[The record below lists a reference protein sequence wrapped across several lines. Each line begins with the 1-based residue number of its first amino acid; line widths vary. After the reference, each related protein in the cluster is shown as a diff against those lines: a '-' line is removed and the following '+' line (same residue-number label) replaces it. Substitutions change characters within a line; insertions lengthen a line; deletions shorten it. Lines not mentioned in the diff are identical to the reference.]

1 MTETAIAIRE
11 TSAVVMTETQLNM
24 ISRTEFVP
32 QSMRGNLPAVLA
44 CVAMGRAL
52 GLPDMVALN
61 GINVIQGRATLAAE
75 TMGAIARAHGHS
87 ITGTVDDEKAV
98 VRGKRGD
105 NGDEME
111 ATFTL
116 EMAKTAGLLGNPAWK
131 KHPDD
136 MMWARAVS
144 KLCRRLFPDCFAGAT
159 YTPDDLIIEDGVTA
173 DELMDD
179 LEDAAAVIDE
189 QTTHLEEELLAA
201 ADVLDVRQKVAEA
214 MADRAGQDG
223 YAQWLDGQLARARET
238 IAQRE
243 ASAA

>member
-1 MTETAIAIRE
+1 MTTEIALRE
-11 TSAVVMTETQLNM
+11 SSAVILTETQLNM

-32 QSMRGNLPAVLA
+32 QSMRGKLPAILA

-52 GLPDMVALN
+52 GLPDMVAIN

-87 ITGTVDDEKAV
+87 ITGEVDDEKAIV
-98 VRGKRGD
+98 HGKRDD
-105 NGDEME
+105 NGDEMT

-116 EMAKTAGLLGNPAWK
+116 AMAEKAGLMSNPAWK

-159 YTPDDLIIEDGVTA
+159 YSPEDLIIEDGPTA
-173 DELMDD
+173 DELMDEVAD
-179 LEDAAAVIDE
+179 TLAASLED
-189 QTTHLEEELLAA
+189 ELLEL
-201 ADVLDVRQKVAEA
+201 ADVLD
-214 MADRAGQDG
+214 
-223 YAQWLDGQLARARET
+223 AREKVMEA
-238 IAQRE
+238 IEEHRGQRDYEAWLAQQVSNAQTAIDERE
-243 ASAA
+243 AQAA